1 MAKTK
6 KSIIERVSCLDD
18 VFKIAGKER
27 KGMCLKDQC
36 AVIEDV
42 MNEGKKVTFLDGY
55 YPFHRVIR
63 DKDSPRGF
71 RLVCYVCG
79 FVNVYTLSGARPYFA
94 DPSVAAHFG
103 RIAADDFYPDLITWT
118 E

>member
-27 KGMCLKDQC
+27 KGMSLKDQC

-63 DKDSPRGF
+63 DKEAPRGF
-71 RLVCYVCG
+71 RLVCC
-79 FVNVYTLSGARPYFA
+79 VYDCAYGWTDSGARPYFA
-94 DPSVAAHFG
+94 DPKVAAHFG